1 MFYTFFINNKYDFEK
16 NKIFLLDSTANF
28 RGLKIIENGVNVLE
42 IICDLFQVT
51 ISNNSKLIKFASED
65 YEVSLSY
72 LLWFE
77 VYYSKDGSS
86 EKGMM
91 QVIDDFIKIP
101 NSQAILFSNGDKPIL
116 LKRSEKIIVDQH
128 RLGTVDFPFEEMSVD
143 YESGIINQI

>member
-1 MFYTFFINNKYDFEK
+1 M
-16 NKIFLLDSTANF
+16 DSTANF

-42 IICDLFQVT
+42 IICDLFQVM

>member
-1 MFYTFFINNKYDFEK
+1 M
-16 NKIFLLDSTANF
+16 DSTANF
-28 RGLKIIENGVNVLE
+28 RGLKIIENGINVLE

-51 ISNNSKLIKFASED
+51 ISNNSKLIKYASED

-128 RLGTVDFPFEEMSVD
+128 RLGTVDFPFEEMSID